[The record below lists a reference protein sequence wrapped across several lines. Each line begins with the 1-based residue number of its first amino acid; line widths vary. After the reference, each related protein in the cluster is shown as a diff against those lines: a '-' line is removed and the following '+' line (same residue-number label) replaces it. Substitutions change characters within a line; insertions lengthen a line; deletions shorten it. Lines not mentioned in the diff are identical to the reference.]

1 MKNNLIEVS
10 NLEKYFEISGGIFS
24 RNKQVVKAV
33 DGISFNIPYGSS
45 LGLVGQSGCGK
56 TTTARALSL
65 LDPKTGGD
73 VSFYN
78 DETKSMQSIDELEG
92 DELKKFRRNIQM
104 IFQDPY
110 ESLNPRWNIKD
121 IILEP
126 LNIHNIGNLSDR
138 EEAVYEIL
146 KTVGLTPPENYMPR
160 FPHEL
165 SGGQRQRVSIARTLI
180 MKPKFVVCDEPTS
193 MLDVSIR
200 ISIMDLMLNLAK
212 DLEVSYLYITHDLAV
227 ARYMCDRIAV
237 MFNGK
242 IVEISETEELLS
254 LELVQ
259 LFDSKFKYHLDR
271 YKYSSRYGVDPKDHQ
286 QECRAI
292 LNNLEAKINPSPWI
306 FGKAVSLLDISI
318 LPFIRQCKIANP
330 DWFFAQNFVKVID
343 LLNYFENG
351 DLFAQAMQKYELW
364 DPLKNNGN
372 IFP

>member
-1 MKNNLIEVS
+1 MKNNLIEVRE
-10 NLEKYFEISGGIFS
+10 LEKYFEVSGGLFS
-24 RNKQVVKAV
+24 RNKSVVKAV
-33 DGISFNIPYGSS
+33 DGISFDIPFGSS

-65 LDPKTGGD
+65 LDPKTNGI
-73 VSFYN
+73 VNFYN
-78 DETKSMQSIDELEG
+78 EETSSMQSIDELEG
-92 DELKKFRRNIQM
+92 EELKKFRRNIQM

-126 LNIHNIGNLSDR
+126 LNIHNIGDLKDR

-160 FPHEL
+160 YPHEL

-242 IVEISETEELLS
+242 IVEIAETEELLS
-254 LELVQ
+254 NPIHPYTKRLI
-259 LFDSKFKYHLDR
+259 
-271 YKYSSRYGVDPKDHQ
+271 SSIPIPDPSY
-286 QECRAI
+286 ER
-292 LNNLEAKINPSPWI
+292 
-306 FGKAVSLLDISI
+306 V
-318 LPFIRQCKIANP
+318 R
-330 DWFFAQNFVKVID
+330 
-343 LLNYFENG
+343 
-351 DLFAQAMQKYELW
+351 YELDFTELDSIINNNSNN
-364 DPLKNNGN
+364 DPMVEVKDNHFVATHDIKGTL
-372 IFP
+372 

>member
-1 MKNNLIEVS
+1 MKNTLIEVK
-10 NLEKYFEISGGIFS
+10 NLEKYFEVSGGLFS
-24 RNKQVVKAV
+24 RNKTIVKAV
-33 DGISFNIPYGSS
+33 DGISFDIPFGSS

-73 VSFYN
+73 INFYN
-78 DETKSMQSIDELEG
+78 TETNNMQSIDELEG
-92 DELKKFRRNIQM
+92 EELKKYRRNIQM

-126 LNIHNIGNLSDR
+126 LNIHNIGDLKDR
-138 EEAVYEIL
+138 DEAVYEIL

-160 FPHEL
+160 YPHEL

-242 IVEISETEELLS
+242 IVEIAETEELLNNPIHPYTKRLIS
-254 LELVQ
+254 SIPIPDPSYNRENYEVNFQELDT
-259 LFDSKFKYHLDR
+259 L
-271 YKYSSRYGVDPKDHQ
+271 
-286 QECRAI
+286 
-292 LNNLEAKINPSPWI
+292 
-306 FGKAVSLLDISI
+306 
-318 LPFIRQCKIANP
+318 IADNP
-330 DWFFAQNFVKVID
+330 DSVEMIEVSQDHFVGIHDVKGI
-343 LLNYFENG
+343 L
-351 DLFAQAMQKYELW
+351 
-364 DPLKNNGN
+364 
-372 IFP
+372 

>member
-1 MKNNLIEVS
+1 MNKNLIEVK
-10 NLEKYFEISGGIFS
+10 NLQKYFEISSGVFS
-24 RNKQVVKAV
+24 RNKSIVKAV
-33 DGISFNIPYGSS
+33 DGISFDIPHGSS

-65 LDPKTGGD
+65 LDPKTGGE

-78 DETKSMQSIDELEG
+78 EDTSSMESIDELDGE
-92 DELKKFRRNIQM
+92 ELKNFRRNIQM

-242 IVEISETEELLS
+242 IVEIAETEELLNNPIHPYTKRLIS
-254 LELVQ
+254 SIPIPDPTYSREEYKVDFNELEGIISGNKEGKDMIEV
-259 LFDSKFKYHLDR
+259 SKNHFIATHDVK
-271 YKYSSRYGVDPKDHQ
+271 G
-286 QECRAI
+286 
-292 LNNLEAKINPSPWI
+292 
-306 FGKAVSLLDISI
+306 LL
-318 LPFIRQCKIANP
+318 
-330 DWFFAQNFVKVID
+330 
-343 LLNYFENG
+343 
-351 DLFAQAMQKYELW
+351 
-364 DPLKNNGN
+364 
-372 IFP
+372 

>member
-1 MKNNLIEVS
+1 MKNNLIEVR
-10 NLEKYFEISGGIFS
+10 NLEKYFEVSGGLFS
-24 RNKQVVKAV
+24 RNKSVVKAV
-33 DGISFNIPYGSS
+33 DGISFDIPFGSS

-65 LDPKTGGD
+65 LDPKTNGN
-73 VSFYN
+73 VNFFN
-78 DETKSMQSIDELEG
+78 EETSSMQSIDELEG
-92 DELKKFRRNIQM
+92 EELKKFRRNIQM

-126 LNIHNIGNLSDR
+126 LNIHNIGDFKER

-160 FPHEL
+160 YPHEL

-242 IVEISETEELLS
+242 IVEIAETEELLS
-254 LELVQ
+254 NPIHPYTKRLI
-259 LFDSKFKYHLDR
+259 
-271 YKYSSRYGVDPKDHQ
+271 SSIPIPDPSYTR
-286 QECRAI
+286 E
-292 LNNLEAKINPSPWI
+292 S
-306 FGKAVSLLDISI
+306 
-318 LPFIRQCKIANP
+318 
-330 DWFFAQNFVKVID
+330 
-343 LLNYFENG
+343 
-351 DLFAQAMQKYELW
+351 YEL
-364 DPLKNNGN
+364 DFTELDSIIKNNSNNDPMVEVKDNHFVATHDVKG
-372 IFP
+372 IL

>member
-1 MKNNLIEVS
+1 MENILIQVK
-10 NLEKYFEISGGIFS
+10 NLEKYFEISGGLFS
-24 RNKQVVKAV
+24 RNKSIVKAV
-33 DGISFNIPYGSS
+33 DGISFDIPFGSS

-65 LDPKTGGD
+65 LDPKTSGD
-73 VSFYN
+73 INFYN
-78 DETKSMQSIDELEG
+78 SETQMMQSIDELEG
-92 DELKKFRRNIQM
+92 EELKKFRRNIQM

-126 LNIHNIGNLSDR
+126 LNIHNIGDLKER

-160 FPHEL
+160 YPHEL

-242 IVEISETEELLS
+242 IVEIAETEELLNNPIHPYTKRLISSIPIPDPSYKRETYEINFQELDS
-254 LELVQ
+254 LVAENTNSDEMIEV
-259 LFDSKFKYHLDR
+259 
-271 YKYSSRYGVDPKDHQ
+271 
-286 QECRAI
+286 
-292 LNNLEAKINPSPWI
+292 
-306 FGKAVSLLDISI
+306 
-318 LPFIRQCKIANP
+318 NP
-330 DWFFAQNFVKVID
+330 DHFVGTHDVKG
-343 LLNYFENG
+343 LL
-351 DLFAQAMQKYELW
+351 
-364 DPLKNNGN
+364 
-372 IFP
+372 